1 MRGSGLLSVG
11 MIVTLGIG
19 PASFS
24 AAATARV
31 PESRTVRNWHAFT
44 RLYGYVRWFHPSDEA
59 AATDWDGFAVLGAR
73 RVRDA
78 ASDVELRRV
87 LVDLFTPI
95 APSLLVFD
103 AGKAP
108 PPEAIAAPA
117 DSPMVAWQH
126 LGVGAGATSP
136 STGFSPYRSARA
148 NRDPVRLFDSLPS
161 AVEVYEHE
169 LVSGLRC
176 RFALALPSV
185 GGHTLPPADVFALGR
200 LRAEIDGVNVRT
212 ASADDEAVRVAG
224 IGVLW
229 NLTQH
234 FWPYFDVVHPDWE
247 AALDRALTRTLRDRT
262 REDHVHTLWLMTAL
276 LEDGHVTVRAQDRSP
291 YGSTPL
297 VFKRVDGRV
306 VVSDSGDSLARRGDV
321 VRSIDGRAVKALMD
335 SAMATRSGT
344 EGWRRFASLR
354 ALDRG
359 APGTIARFEVE
370 RGGQVSTL
378 AIPRSE
384 KPAVPPRTPDPVA
397 QIEPG
402 IWYVDLARSRMSQID
417 SVMTELAQAKGV
429 VFDARGYPNGTHLVL
444 PHLTDSPMQSAI
456 WRIPRTIRPDRV
468 GPAGWDESGRW
479 NMPPL
484 QPRLNGRMVFLIG
497 PGAISYAESVMG
509 IVEAYHL
516 GELVGEATAGCNGN
530 INRFALPGGIEA
542 SWTGMRVLKH
552 DGSEHMGIGIKPTV
566 PVAATMAGIRS
577 GHDEVLERG
586 VEIARGGTTVGK
598 QP

>member
-1 MRGSGLLSVG
+1 
-11 MIVTLGIG
+11 MIVALGIG
-19 PASFS
+19 AASS
-24 AAATARV
+24 GAAAAAKV

-59 AATDWDGFAVLGAR
+59 AATDWDGFAILGAR

-78 ASDVELRRV
+78 ANDAELRRV
-87 LVDLFTPI
+87 LVDLFVPI
-95 APSLLVFD
+95 APSLLVFET
-103 AGKAP
+103 GKAP
-108 PPEAIAAPA
+108 PPEAITAPA
-117 DSPMVAWQH
+117 DSPRVAWQH

-136 STGFSPYRSARA
+136 SSGFSPYRSVRV
-148 NRDPVRLFDSLPS
+148 NRDPARLFDSLPG
-161 AVEVYEHE
+161 AVEMYEHE

-176 RFALALPSV
+176 RFALTLPSV
-185 GGHTLPPADVFALGR
+185 GDHTLPSADVFALGR
-200 LRAEIDGVNVRT
+200 LRAEIDGVNART

-224 IGVLW
+224 IAVLW

-247 AALDRALTRTLRDRT
+247 GALDRALTRTLQDRT
-262 REDHVHTLWLMTAL
+262 GEDYAHTLWLMTAL
-276 LEDGHVTVRAQDRSP
+276 LEDGHVAVRVHNHPA
-291 YGSTPL
+291 YGSTGL
-297 VFKRVDGRV
+297 VFQRAEGRV
-306 VVSDSGDSLARRGDV
+306 VVSDSGDSLARRGDL
-321 VRSIDGRAVKALMD
+321 VRSIDGRAAKALMD

-344 EGWRRFASLR
+344 ESWRRFASLR

-359 APGTIARFEVE
+359 ASGTIARLEVE
-370 RGGQVSTL
+370 RGGKVSTF

-384 KPAVPPRTPDPVA
+384 KPVVPPRTPDPVA

-417 SVMTELAQAKGV
+417 SVMTDLAQAKGV

-456 WRIPRTIRPDRV
+456 WRIPRTIRPDRI
-468 GPAGWDESGRW
+468 GPAEWDESGRW

-484 QPRLNGRMVFLIG
+484 QPRLKGRMVFLIG
-497 PGAISYAESVMG
+497 SGAISYAESVMG

-552 DGSEHMGIGIKPTV
+552 DGSEHMGVGIKPSV
-566 PVAATMAGIRS
+566 PVALTIAGIRS
-577 GHDEVLERG
+577 GRDEVLERG
-586 VEIARGGTTVGK
+586 VEIARGTRTVGK